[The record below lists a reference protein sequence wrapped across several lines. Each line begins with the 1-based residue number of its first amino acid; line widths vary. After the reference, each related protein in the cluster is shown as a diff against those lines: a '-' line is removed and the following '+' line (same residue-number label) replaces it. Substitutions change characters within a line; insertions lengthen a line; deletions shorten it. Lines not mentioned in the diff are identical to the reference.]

1 MTENNSFMDPNW
13 VDPDDAPDLS
23 TPEWQEKLMAAPV
36 KRGRPVSDSPKI
48 STTIRLDPDV
58 LAQLRAGGKGWQT
71 RANEILRKGMGL

>member
-23 TPEWQEKLMAAPV
+23 TPEWQEKLMATPV

-71 RANEILRKGMGL
+71 RANEILRKGVGL

>member
-71 RANEILRKGMGL
+71 RANEILRKGVGL